1 MKITLE
7 SLESVFPFVSQL
19 QPQVKKELLS
29 VAQLVSLP
37 ANSMICAQS
46 DQCGALSLLSSG
58 RVRVYKISESGR
70 EISLYRIHPGESCVL
85 TASCILSDVPFPAFA
100 QTEVPSQA
108 VSIPVLW
115 VKKWMQDPVWQSFIF
130 SLVSHR
136 LANVIELVEEVA
148 FKHMDERIAHLLLQ
162 RLNTSESMIHITH
175 QKIADELG
183 SSREVISRILK
194 DMEQRH
200 ILSMQRGKI
209 IVQDEEKLQQIS
221 KNI

>member
-1 MKITLE
+1 MKSNIDTLT
-7 SLESVFPFVSQL
+7 SVFPFVAQL
-19 QPQVKKELLS
+19 SKQVKKELLAAGQ
-29 VAQLVSLP
+29 VVNLP

-46 DQCGALSLLSSG
+46 DQCGALSLLASG

-85 TASCILSDVPFPAFA
+85 TASCILSDAPFPAFA
-100 QTEVPSQA
+100 QTEMPSQA

-115 VKKWMQDPVWQSFIF
+115 VKKWMQDPVWQSFVF

-136 LANVIELVEEVA
+136 LADVIELVEEVA

-162 RLNTSESMIHITH
+162 SGNGSENIIHITH
-175 QKIADELG
+175 QQIADELG

-194 DMEQRH
+194 DMEHRH
-200 ILSMQRGKI
+200 ILSLSRGK
-209 IVQDEEKLQQIS
+209 VVVKDWPVLRQMAKG
-221 KNI
+221 